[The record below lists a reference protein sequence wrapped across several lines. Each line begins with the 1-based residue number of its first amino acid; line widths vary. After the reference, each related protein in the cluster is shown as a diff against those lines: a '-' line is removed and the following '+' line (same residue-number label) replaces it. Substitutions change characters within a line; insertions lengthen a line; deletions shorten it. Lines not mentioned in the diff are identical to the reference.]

1 MVSEDNIHIH
11 EEYSH
16 GHVHDHDFALLR
28 LPEHVN
34 FYKWPRIRPICLP
47 EKTDEYYAGQWVYTI
62 GYGLDED
69 DEPYKLKE
77 LGLYAITQRECYE
90 ESKYKR
96 GDITE
101 NMMCTKSGDSQFRFD
116 SFIQQFILIDKV
128 ECKLSHHPPRLTCT
142 LQV

>member
-1 MVSEDNIHIH
+1 MFDFEDFWNPGKHKYLEYMVSEDNIHIH

-28 LPEHVN
+28 LPEHVD
-34 FYKWPRIRPICLP
+34 FYKWPKIRPICLP

-69 DEPYKLKE
+69 DEPYKIKE

-96 GDITE
+96 WDITE
-101 NMMCTKSGDSQFRFD
+101 NMMCTKSGDSQFRFYTAID
-116 SFIQQFILIDKV
+116 SY
-128 ECKLSHHPPRLTCT
+128 
-142 LQV
+142 